1 MAIVDDHDVAERRWS
16 RHATLRS
23 DED

>member
-1 MAIVDDHDVAERRWS
+1 MAIVDDHDVAERRLS